1 MNTNPRISEAKPTV
15 SRRRILALAIPALGS
30 LAADPVLSLVDTAF
44 VGRLG
49 AVQLAALGVDA
60 AIFGF
65 AFALFNFL
73 AYATTPLVA
82 QARGRGEIAESGRI
96 VQRALVLAV
105 VIGLASTALMVV
117 GARFLVELMGAG
129 PEVVGDA
136 VAYLSIRAFAL
147 PALLIITAA
156 NGAYRGFQN
165 TRTPLLVTLVINGL
179 NIVLDPILM
188 FDFGFGLGLVGAAWA
203 TLAAQWLGAGLFVW
217 LLARTARSERW
228 PTARVRL
235 GELRAFL
242 GIGSVLVLRTGLL
255 VLSLALATSVA
266 ARTGTLDVAAHQVV
280 SQIWFFLAMVIDA
293 LAIAAQ
299 ALVAELI
306 GRGDTKGARD
316 LSTRLLRWGGVVGL
330 GLTVGLWAVG
340 TVVSTG
346 FTDDPGIS
354 DRILSVIPIAAAMQ
368 PIAALVFVLDG
379 VFLAVLAIR
388 KLVWSTAAGFAAT
401 AVVLALT
408 MVNGWGLTGVW
419 WAIAAMVVA
428 RLVVLGRFY
437 SSASTWSSS

>member
-1 MNTNPRISEAKPTV
+1 M
-15 SRRRILALAIPALGS
+15 GS

-49 AVQLAALGVDA
+49 GEQLAALGVDA

-82 QARGRGEIAESGRI
+82 QARGRGEISDSGRV
-96 VQRALVLAV
+96 VQRALFLAV
-105 VIGLASTALMVV
+105 VIGVASTAVMVV
-117 GARFLVELMGAG
+117 GARFFVGLMGAA
-129 PEVVGDA
+129 PEITDDA
-136 VAYLSIRAFAL
+136 VSYLSIRAFAL

-165 TRTPLLVTLVINGL
+165 TRTPLLVTLLINGL

-188 FDFGFGLGLVGAAWA
+188 FDFGFGWGLDGAAWA
-203 TLAAQWLGAGLFVW
+203 TLAAQWLGAGVFVW
-217 LLARTARSERW
+217 LLARAAVREAW
-228 PTARVRL
+228 PRTRIRL
-235 GELRAFL
+235 RELRVFV
-242 GIGSVLVLRTGLL
+242 GIGSVLILRTGLL

-266 ARTGTLDVAAHQVV
+266 ARTGTPDVAAHQVV

-299 ALVAELI
+299 ALVADLI
-306 GRGDTKGARD
+306 GRGDTAGARA
-316 LSTRLLRWGGVVGL
+316 LSTRLLRWGGLVGL
-330 GLTVGLWAVG
+330 MLTFGLWAAG
-340 TVVSTG
+340 SIVSTG

-354 DRILSVIPIAAAMQ
+354 ERILGVIPIAAAMQ
-368 PIAALVFVLDG
+368 PLAALVFVLDG
-379 VFLAVLAIR
+379 MFLAVLAIK
-388 KLVWSTAAGFAAT
+388 KLVWSTAAGFVAT
-401 AVVLALT
+401 ALVLWLT
-408 MVNGWGLTGVW
+408 LANGWGLTGVW
-419 WAIAAMVVA
+419 WAITAMIVA

-437 SSASTWSSS
+437 SSASSWSSS